1 MSAHVIPT
9 MANLFSL
16 ESVTLALLFSYMSQS
31 RVITKVGELSG
42 LRGIP
47 LALVAGLVFV
57 FIFLIIM
64 NVVVSRVGTS
74 NAIAFLGQTST
85 KERVQWASGPSA
97 TTAGTVVVGAG
108 MF

>member
-1 MSAHVIPT
+1 MSAHAIPS

-31 RVITKVGELSG
+31 RVMTKVGELSG

-57 FIFLIIM
+57 FIFLILM
-64 NVVVSRVGTS
+64 NVFVSRMGS
-74 NAIAFLGQTST
+74 NNAIAFLGSSGT
-85 KERVQWASGPSA
+85 KERVQWAQAASA
-97 TTAGTVVVGAG
+97 TTGNQVVGAG

>member
-1 MSAHVIPT
+1 MSHVVPT

-16 ESVTLALLFSYMSQS
+16 ESITLALLFSYMSQG

-57 FIFLIIM
+57 FIFLILM
-64 NVVVSRVGTS
+64 NVFVSRVGGSTT
-74 NAIAFLGQTST
+74 NNVAFLGSSGT
-85 KERVQWASGPSA
+85 KERVQWSGS
-97 TTAGTVVVGAG
+97 TTATAPPIAFGT
-108 MF
+108 F